1 MKTYNEFINL
11 VRNWSNRDAE
21 VVSNSIIADCLTYA
35 ADKAYRT
42 LRIPPLEQTVVYSA
56 SELEDATL
64 DGNNGTT
71 SITELSIPSNL
82 IEFIQI
88 RAMDSSNRT
97 TRVFNEKADVRTFFD
112 QYAEKYSGVGY
123 WTRKGNSILLSPG
136 FQNAVFASTEDK
148 VELYYYR
155 RLPALNARFDVTA
168 ENANLSDTLI
178 IEVTEANPAPT
189 DYKTNT
195 TVDTAQL
202 KKAVYTNTS
211 DSSVVSTVYYE
222 TTVADGDIPA
232 APTGQTRT
240 ITTSTY
246 YGSEVPNWLRDENE
260 RILLNGALAEVFIYL
275 NEPDTAS
282 MYAQLFSAEIAE
294 LNNEEA
300 QRRAS
305 GGNIQF
311 NFNGNGLI

>member
-1 MKTYNEFINL
+1 MKTYNQFISL
-11 VRNWSNRDAE
+11 VRNWSNRDEE
-21 VVSNSIIADCLTYA
+21 VLSNSIIADCLTYA

-42 LRIPPLEQTVVYSA
+42 LRIPPLEQTVIYSS
-56 SELEDATL
+56 SELVDATI
-64 DGNNGTT
+64 DANNGTT

-88 RAMDSSNRT
+88 RATTSTGVT
-97 TRVFNEKADVRTFFD
+97 TRVFNEKADVRTFYD
-112 QYAEKYSGVGY
+112 QYAEKYSGIGY

-136 FQNAVFASTEDK
+136 FQNANFASSEDQ

-168 ENANLSDTLI
+168 ENANLSETLVS
-178 IEVTEANPAPT
+178 EVTEDNPPPT

-195 TVDTAQL
+195 AVDTAQL
-202 KKAVYTNTS
+202 KKAVYTNDS
-211 DSSVVSTVYYE
+211 DDSVVSVVFYE
-222 TTVADGDIPA
+222 TSTADGDIPA

-240 ITTSTY
+240 ITTSSY

-282 MYAQLFSAEIAE
+282 MYANLFSQEIQE

>member
-1 MKTYNEFINL
+1 MKTYNEFISL
-11 VRNWSNRDAE
+11 VRNWSNRDEE

-42 LRIPPLEQTVVYSA
+42 LRIPPLEQIVSYS
-56 SELEDATL
+56 SEELIEATN
-64 DGNNGTT
+64 DSSSGGT
-71 SITELSIPSNL
+71 SITELLIPSNL

-88 RAMDSSNRT
+88 RAVSSDGFT

-112 QYAEKYSGVGY
+112 QYAEKYSSIGY
-123 WTRKGNSILLSPG
+123 WTRQGNNILLSPG
-136 FQNAVFASTEDK
+136 FRNASFTGTEDT

-168 ENANLSDTLI
+168 VNANLSNTLVV
-178 IEVTEANPAPT
+178 EVTVDNPAPT

-195 TVDTAQL
+195 TVTTGQL
-202 KKAVYTNTS
+202 KKAVYTNTA

-222 TTVADGDIPA
+222 TTVEDANIPA
-232 APTGQTRT
+232 APAGQTRT

-246 YGSEVPNWLRDENE
+246 YGAEVPNWLRDENE
-260 RILLNGALAEVFIYL
+260 RILLNGALAEMFIFL

-282 MYAQLFSAEIAE
+282 MYASLFTAEIQE

>member
-1 MKTYNEFINL
+1 MKTYNEFISL
-11 VRNWSNRDAE
+11 VRNWSNRDEE
-21 VVSNSIIADCLTYA
+21 VVGNSIIADCLTYA

-42 LRIPPLEQTVVYSA
+42 LRIPPLEQTVVYS
-56 SELEDATL
+56 SDELIAATSDA
-64 DGNNGTT
+64 NNGAA
-71 SITELSIPSNL
+71 SITELLIPSNL

-88 RAMDSSNRT
+88 RAMTSTGAT

-112 QYAEKYSGVGY
+112 QYAEKYSSIGY
-123 WTRKGNSILLSPG
+123 WTRKGDNILLSPG
-136 FQNAVFASTEDK
+136 FRDARFSATEDQ
-148 VELYYYR
+148 VELFYYR

-168 ENANLSDTLI
+168 ANANLSNTLVVQ
-178 IEVTEANPAPT
+178 VTEANPAPT

-195 TVDTAQL
+195 AVATAQL
-202 KKAVYTNTS
+202 KKAVYTNTA

-222 TTVADGDIPA
+222 TTVEDADIPS
-232 APTGQTRT
+232 APAGQTRT

-275 NEPDTAS
+275 NEPETAS
-282 MYAQLFSAEIAE
+282 MYANLFSQEIQE

>member
-1 MKTYNEFINL
+1 MKTYNEFISL
-11 VRNWSNRDAE
+11 VRNWSNRDEE

-42 LRIPPLEQTVVYSA
+42 LRIPPLEQTVVYSS
-56 SELEDATL
+56 SELATATTDAS
-64 DGNNGTT
+64 NGSS
-71 SITELSIPSNL
+71 SITELLIPSNL

-88 RAMDSSNRT
+88 RAMTNTSTT

-112 QYAEKYSGVGY
+112 QYAEKYSGIGY
-123 WTRKGNSILLSPG
+123 WTRKANSILLSPG
-136 FQNAVFASTEDK
+136 FGSSNFSGVEDQ

-168 ENANLSDTLI
+168 ENANLSDTLVV
-178 IEVTEANPAPT
+178 EVTEANPAPT
-189 DYKTNT
+189 DYKTNAS
-195 TVDTAQL
+195 VDTSSL
-202 KKAVYTNTS
+202 KKAVYTNDS

-222 TTVADGDIPA
+222 TTVVDGDIPA
-232 APTGQTRT
+232 APAGQTRT
-240 ITTSTY
+240 ITTSSY

-282 MYAQLFSAEIAE
+282 MYANLFAAEIQE